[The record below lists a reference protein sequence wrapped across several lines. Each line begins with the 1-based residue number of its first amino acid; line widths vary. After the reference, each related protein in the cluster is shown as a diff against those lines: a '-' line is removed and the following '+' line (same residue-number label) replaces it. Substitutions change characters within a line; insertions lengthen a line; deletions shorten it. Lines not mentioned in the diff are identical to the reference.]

1 MLWIKLYAGQIF
13 LHCQYLEHF
22 STYRVIFQTRPCIFS
37 TKLLNFCLHYSDH
50 WSRPGSPPPPP
61 HRSLCQSGWF
71 FSPLCF
77 ARKCLPGPSHMCS
90 VHFKWSVI
98 CNEIFDCLIFG
109 GLIWSKSLITWSQS
123 GHKKTFQTLL
133 SSFKRYYQGR
143 KYTLQS
149 KDSYYL

>member
-1 MLWIKLYAGQIF
+1 MPEPMLEAFFHLPSHISNSTMYIFNKTSEFLFTLQWSLIK
-13 LHCQYLEHF
+13 
-22 STYRVIFQTRPCIFS
+22 TRE
-37 TKLLNFCLHYSDH
+37 
-50 WSRPGSPPPPP
+50 PP
-61 HRSLCQSGWF
+61 HRSLCQSGWL

-98 CNEIFDCLIFG
+98 CNEIFDCLIFD

-133 SSFKRYYQGR
+133 SSFRRCYQGR